1 MCTSTSLCIPCAGT
15 GVIGNCELP
24 IVCVGNWTLVL
35 WNRSKCSYC
44 WVISPNSFRFL
55 LLPLFILL
63 SLPSPPPL
71 VIIRMPL
78 PWTLHGEILS
88 LVWGFFLC
96 VGLWQWTSGSKVST
110 HRYCVATAV
119 WMENSRASSVVVVSI
134 FIRGRKCV
142 SYWTQLFQHLQK
154 GGANACL
161 LVQIIAKKMC
171 LAKKGLWNVRILTML
186 C

>member
-1 MCTSTSLCIPCAGT
+1 MCICVYQHKFMCAGT

-35 WNRSKCSYC
+35 WNSSKCSYC

-55 LLPLFILL
+55 LLPVFILL

-110 HRYCVATAV
+110 PQILCSNSCVDGKFQSLFCCGGFHFYTWEEMCELLDSAV
-119 WMENSRASSVVVVSI
+119 STFTERRS
-134 FIRGRKCV
+134 
-142 SYWTQLFQHLQK
+142 
-154 GGANACL
+154 
-161 LVQIIAKKMC
+161 
-171 LAKKGLWNVRILTML
+171 
-186 C
+186 